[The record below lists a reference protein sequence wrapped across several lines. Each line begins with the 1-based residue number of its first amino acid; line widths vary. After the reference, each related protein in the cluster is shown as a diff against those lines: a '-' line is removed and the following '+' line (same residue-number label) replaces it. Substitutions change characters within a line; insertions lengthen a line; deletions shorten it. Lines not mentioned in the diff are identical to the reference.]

1 MPLIYEKLIEF
12 DLLSRL
18 QEGNANYFFEK
29 FLELNDIIS
38 EINGIDK
45 FIKETPSFPGSTDKI
60 IRSEMNMAIGSTLAI
75 EGIHLNTDE
84 IEESFRKASLNE
96 TLQRKEREAQNSKN
110 VYDFIID
117 TVNVHIADGKP
128 FTFTEGLIRQIHKL
142 FTTDLDYVGNTPG
155 DYRGEYK
162 ATFGY
167 PRREGICRN
176 RGEVE
181 QAMKLFTQWL
191 NAPGKDA
198 LSQKPLVKAIT
209 AHFYLAEIHPFSDG
223 NGRTARA
230 LEALI
235 LYLNGINKYCFW
247 SLANFWSA
255 NRDEYIAR
263 LGEIRSNCDPFNFVE
278 WGVRGYLQEVSRIK
292 EKVLKKLKQ
301 IMLKDYTRFLL
312 KNKKTQD
319 IRINQRIVDVIDLL
333 IDYGQPVPLDKFTS
347 SPQVKALYKNVTT
360 STWYRDLTK
369 MSDSS
374 LIKISE
380 KDDLKTEYVE
390 PNFSVLELIRYNVK

>member
-1 MPLIYEKLIEF
+1 MPLTYEKLIEF
-12 DLLSRL
+12 DLLNRL

-38 EINGIDK
+38 EINSIDK

-84 IEESFRKASLNE
+84 IEESFRKASVNE

-117 TVNVHIADGKP
+117 TVNVHITDGKP
-128 FTFTEGLIRQIHKL
+128 FTFTKGLIRQIHKL

-176 RGEVE
+176 RSEVE

-191 NAPGKDA
+191 NAPGKDS
-198 LSQKPLVKAIT
+198 LSRKPLVKAIT

-263 LGEIRSNCDPFNFVE
+263 LGEIRSNRDPFNFVE

-301 IMLKDYTRFLL
+301 IMLKDYTHFLL

-333 IDYGQPVPLDKFTS
+333 IDHGQPVPLDKFTS

-360 STWYRDLTK
+360 STWYRDLAK
-369 MSDSS
+369 MSDAS

-380 KDDLKTEYVE
+380 KDDSKTEYVE

>member
-1 MPLIYEKLIEF
+1 MPLIYEKLTEF
-12 DLLSRL
+12 DLLNRL
-18 QEGNANYFFEK
+18 QKGNVNYFLEK
-29 FLELNDIIS
+29 FLEMNDIIS
-38 EINGIDK
+38 EINSIDK

-75 EGIHLNTDE
+75 EGIHLNTEE
-84 IEESFRKASLNE
+84 IEESFRKASVNE
-96 TLQRKEREAQNSKN
+96 TLLRKEQEAQNSKN

-117 TVNVHIADGKP
+117 TVNLHTADNKP
-128 FTFTEGLIRQIHKL
+128 FIFTEGLIRQIHKL
-142 FTTDLDYVGNTPG
+142 FTDDLDYIGNTPG

-181 QAMKLFTQWL
+181 QAMESFIQWL
-191 NAPGKDA
+191 NAPDKDS
-198 LSQKPLVKAIT
+198 LSRKPLVKAII

-235 LYLNGINKYCFW
+235 LYLNGINRYCFW

-263 LGEIRSNCDPFNFVE
+263 LGEIRSNCDPLDFIE
-278 WGVRGYLQEVSRIK
+278 WGLRGYLQEVSRIK

-301 IMLKDYTRFLL
+301 IMLKDYTRFLI
-312 KNKKTQD
+312 KNKKTED

-333 IDYGQPVPLDKFTS
+333 IDIGQPVQLEKFTS
-347 SPQVKALYKNVTT
+347 SPQVQALYRKVAT
-360 STWYRDLTK
+360 STWYRDFAK
-369 MSDSS
+369 MNESA
-374 LIKISE
+374 LIKTSV
-380 KDDLKTEYVE
+380 DDDSKIAYIE
-390 PNFSVLELIRYNVK
+390 PNFSVLDLITYNVR

>member
-1 MPLIYEKLIEF
+1 MPLTHEKLIGF
-12 DLLSRL
+12 DLLNKL
-18 QEGNANYFFEK
+18 QHGNKDYYFEK
-29 FLELNDIIS
+29 FVELNYIIS
-38 EINGIDK
+38 EINSIDK

-75 EGIHLNTDE
+75 EGIHLNTEE
-84 IEESFRKASLNE
+84 IEESFRKASVNE
-96 TLQRKEREAQNSKN
+96 TLLRKEREAQNSKN

-117 TVNVHIADGKP
+117 TVNLHTTDNKP
-128 FTFTEGLIRQIHKL
+128 FIFTESLIRQIHKL
-142 FTTDLDYVGNTPG
+142 FTADLDYVGNAPG

-176 RGEVE
+176 RAEVE
-181 QAMKLFTQWL
+181 QAMKLFIQWL
-191 NAPGKDA
+191 NTPYKDL
-198 LSQKPLVKAIT
+198 LSREPLVKAIT

-235 LYLNGINKYCFW
+235 LYLNGINRYCFW

-263 LGEIRSNCDPFNFVE
+263 LGEIRSNCDPLNFIE
-278 WGVRGYLQEVSRIK
+278 WGLRGYLQEVTRIK

-312 KNKKTQD
+312 KNKKTED
-319 IRINQRIVDVIDLL
+319 IRINQRIVDIIDLL
-333 IDYGQPVPLDKFTS
+333 IDQGQPVPLEKFTS
-347 SPQVKALYKNVTT
+347 SPPVQALYKNVTT
-360 STWYRDLTK
+360 STWYRDLAK
-369 MSDSS
+369 MNDSS

-380 KDDLKTEYVE
+380 KDDPKTTYVE